1 VQKGAALVRTGVE
14 IGIHAFP
21 TPVIVIDIKISCA
34 FAIGSA
40 SSDPYASAVYAARAD
55 VYAARADGGEA
66 EHRLRSARARIDR
79 YV

>member
-1 VQKGAALVRTGVE
+1 VLKGTKLVRAGVE

-21 TPVIVIDIKISCA
+21 TLVIVIDIKISCA

-40 SSDPYASAVYAARAD
+40 SSDPCASA